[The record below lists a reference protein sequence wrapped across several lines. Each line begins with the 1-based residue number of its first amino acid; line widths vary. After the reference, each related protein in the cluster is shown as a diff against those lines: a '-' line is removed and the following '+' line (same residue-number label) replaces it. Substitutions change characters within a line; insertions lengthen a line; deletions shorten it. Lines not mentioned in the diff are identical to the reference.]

1 MSSLRTR
8 VAATALAAVAALTL
22 AGCTSAS
29 TGTGSSAAPGSGDT
43 SAGTLITY
51 NSPSS
56 FANFGA
62 LLQQFG
68 SEESVA
74 APSDTKNSGQ
84 ALAALVA
91 EQAAPQADAVYLG
104 IAFGPKAVEAGVTEA
119 YEPAGFD
126 AIPDGLKDPEGRWF
140 AVHTGAIAFI
150 CNTEALGD
158 LPCPTSWADLLEPE
172 YQGMTGY
179 LDPSQAA
186 VGYSVAAAVNLAMG
200 GTIDDF
206 GPGIDYL
213 RQLKAN
219 GAVTPAQTAT
229 AKVVQGEIPILIDA
243 DFNGYAAKYNDGAP
257 LDVVIPAEGS
267 LQVPYIAALVKGAP
281 HPELAKAWLDY
292 LLSDQGQST
301 LAGGYVRPISGD
313 VPADVAEKVE
323 SPEDFAR
330 AQVVD
335 YAALADAQAGFVT
348 RYQAEVR

>member
-1 MSSLRTR
+1 MSPLRFR
-8 VAATALAAVAALTL
+8 VAATALAAAAALTL

-29 TGTGSSAAPGSGDT
+29 TGTSSPAASAAGDT
-43 SAGTLITY
+43 SGGTLITY
-51 NSPSS
+51 NSPAS

-62 LLQQFG
+62 LLEQFG
-68 SEESVA
+68 SEQSVA

-104 IAFGPKAVEAGVTEA
+104 IAFGPKAVEAGVTEP
-119 YEPAGFD
+119 YMPPGFD
-126 AIPDGLKDPEGRWF
+126 EIPDGLKDPEGRWF

-172 YQGMTGY
+172 YAGMTGY

-206 GPGIDYL
+206 GPGIEYL
-213 RQLKAN
+213 TALKAN

-243 DFNGYAAKYNDGAP
+243 DFNGYAAQYNDGAP
-257 LDVVIPAEGS
+257 LEVVIPAEGS
-267 LQVPYIAALVKGAP
+267 IQVPYIAALVKGAP
-281 HPELAKAWLDY
+281 HQELARQWLDY
-292 LLSDQGQST
+292 LLSDEGQST

-313 VPADVAEKVE
+313 VPAEVAEKVE
-323 SPEDFAR
+323 SAEDFAR
-330 AQVVD
+330 AEVVD
-335 YAALADAQAGFVT
+335 YAALAEAQAGFVT

>member
-1 MSSLRTR
+1 MSPIRIR
-8 VAATALAAVAALTL
+8 VAATVAIAAAALALG
-22 AGCTSAS
+22 GCTSAS
-29 TGTGSSAAPGSGDT
+29 IEASSTAAPGASDLSG
-43 SAGTLITY
+43 STLITY
-51 NSPSS
+51 NSPSA

-62 LLQQFG
+62 LLEQFSTQQ
-68 SEESVA
+68 SIT

-91 EQAAPQADAVYLG
+91 EQAAPQADAVYLV
-104 IAFGPKAVEAGVTEA
+104 IAFGPKAIAAGVTEA
-119 YEPAGFD
+119 YTPPGFD
-126 AIPDGLKDPEGRWF
+126 AIPDGLKDPQGRWF

-150 CNTEALGD
+150 CNTEALGS
-158 LPCPTSWADLLEPE
+158 LPCPTSWADLLTPE

-186 VGYSVAAAVNLAMG
+186 IGYSVAAAVNLAMG

-206 GPGIDYL
+206 GPGLDYL
-213 RQLKAN
+213 NKLKAN

-257 LDVVIPAEGS
+257 LEVVIPAEGS
-267 LQVPYIAALVKGAP
+267 LQVPYVAALVKGAP
-281 HPELAKAWLDY
+281 HPELAKRWLDY
-292 LLSDQGQST
+292 LLSAEGQST

-313 VPADVAEKVE
+313 VPAEIADKVE
-323 SPEDFAR
+323 SADDFAR

-335 YAALADAQAGFVT
+335 YAALADAQAGFVS
-348 RYQAEVR
+348 RYQAEVG